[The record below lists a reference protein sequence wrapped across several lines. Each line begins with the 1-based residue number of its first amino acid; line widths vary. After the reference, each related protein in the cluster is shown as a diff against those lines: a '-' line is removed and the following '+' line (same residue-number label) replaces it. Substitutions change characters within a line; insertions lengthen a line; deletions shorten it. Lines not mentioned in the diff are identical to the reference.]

1 MAVDARC
8 RHVPWT
14 DVTSA
19 AGALA
24 AELAAR
30 DAQLAATRDALSAL
44 RRDFRYN
51 LTLLEAR
58 DAELASYDAAAAAA
72 AAAAADAEQALR
84 AARDAG
90 AREASAAAQ
99 AWEHAVAADARAD
112 AADALRHAEAEA
124 AASAHARL
132 TDTLRAQQMRFDD
145 KLAQQK
151 HSSDARRAAAEARAS
166 NAGHRLEAIT
176 HMLAAAQDA
185 AATAASRA
193 EAAEAR
199 LCFVDCERSA
209 SLRALADAATELAAA
224 RASAVSFTERAAAA
238 ERNTASA
245 EHTLR
250 SLSAELDAR
259 ASAPCAAIAA
269 ARDEARSLALLLA
282 ARDAELAA
290 AKEQEFDLRQAKH
303 AAGETH
309 AVNSTHAASL
319 DSLSAENVR
328 LRQQLDVS
336 VAANTRLRAGVALM
350 RAEMEAAAAPPTASA
365 AAEATDTPVS
375 LSSVDAEIARLTLE
389 RDALM
394 DISSAL
400 RSALRRALALSE
412 QATAT
417 QPVVAATGATVRHGA
432 SALGRAGKAPQV
444 EAALACIPAPAS
456 ARPPPV
462 PASERGTASQ
472 AASRERAAAA
482 ASRRAAE
489 TQPRLPPVRNWA
501 AEVAA
506 AHRAASS

>member
-1 MAVDARC
+1 MAVSARC

-14 DVTSA
+14 DDASA

-30 DAQLAATRDALSAL
+30 DAELAATRDSLGLL

-58 DAELASYDAAAAAA
+58 DAELASYDAATAAAA
-72 AAAAADAEQALR
+72 AAAAAAEEALR
-84 AARDAG
+84 AARDVG
-90 AREASAAAQ
+90 ARDAAAAAQ
-99 AWEHAVAADARAD
+99 AWEHAACANARAD
-112 AADALRHAEAEA
+112 AADALRHAGAEA

-132 TDTLRAQQMRFDD
+132 ADTLRAQQRRFEDE
-145 KLAQQK
+145 LAQQK
-151 HSSDARRAAAEARAS
+151 RLSDLRFAAAEARPADAS
-166 NAGHRLEAIT
+166 RRLEAT
-176 HMLAAAQDA
+176 EQMLIAAREAAAA
-185 AATAASRA
+185 AASRA

-199 LCFVDCERSA
+199 LCAVHCERSA
-209 SLRALADAATELAAA
+209 SQRALADATTELAAA
-224 RASAVSFTERAAAA
+224 RASADSFTERAAAA
-238 ERNTASA
+238 ERNTSA
-245 EHTLR
+245 AQHTVR

-259 ASAPCAAIAA
+259 ASASSAAITA

-290 AKEQEFDLRQAKH
+290 AKEQEFDLHQA
-303 AAGETH
+303 TH
-309 AVNSTHAASL
+309 AVGVAPAVDTSHAASF

-328 LRQQLDVS
+328 LREQLDVA
-336 VAANTRLRAGVALM
+336 VAANTRLRAGVARM
-350 RAEMEAAAAPPTASA
+350 RAEMEAAAAPPAASG
-365 AAEATDTPVS
+365 AAELHDAPM
-375 LSSVDAEIARLTLE
+375 LSSVDAEIARLTRE

-400 RSALRRALALSE
+400 RSALCRALALSE
-412 QATAT
+412 QATAA
-417 QPVVAATGATVRHGA
+417 QPVVAATGVAVRHGA
-432 SALGRAGKAPQV
+432 SAPGRAGKAPQL
-444 EAALACIPAPAS
+444 EAALACISAPAS

-472 AASRERAAAA
+472 AASRERAAASA
-482 ASRRAAE
+482 LRRAAE

-501 AEVAA
+501 ADAAA